1 MAQQPKPVNEES
13 KQRQEA
19 RQNFRNAVLDK
30 YTASN
35 DILPGTIA
43 GREFFKESVANNVT
57 NIVKDVAQEFVKY
70 YQHKFRNVWVA
81 FPADR
86 YVQPG
91 DQKSAQPSKRA
102 PRVAQ
107 RSALPS
113 RGVAQELLETVEPD
127 VHNETDTDAAGL
139 DGTQP
144 DEQCAETTTTTKDS
158 RKHIVR
164 INMPAKQALHFLF
177 MRYCTELYI
186 SKADL
191 YTAIDNQKTIDTL
204 QAFDALGDYGPELNL
219 IVNRDSQPKRLYTS
233 SVVKHVLAV
242 GEQLG
247 AYVDNQA
254 RNVNSDHLKEYL
266 RILFKDDN
274 TFVEHAANRFL
285 TFLKLVGMGVAT
297 EIWADEH
304 ASINEDM
311 VSAVILHQVFGQD
324 PNVVCDTSF
333 LATMRTFVNDL
344 NPPMTE
350 EQKQARQKARK
361 DKQQPVAE
369 QPVSAAAPVA
379 QEVPI
384 QTAQEVPVVY
394 EQPVAVAA
402 ATLPP
407 PTRPLPKLRGLGKPA
422 AKTAA

>member
-1 MAQQPKPVNEES
+1 MAQPAKPVNEES

-19 RQNFRNAVLDK
+19 RQNYRAAVLDR
-30 YTASN
+30 YVETN

-57 NIVKDVAQEFVKY
+57 NIVKEVTQEFVKY
-70 YQHKFRNVWVA
+70 YQQRFRTSWVA
-81 FPADR
+81 FPADK
-86 YVQPG
+86 YIQPG
-91 DQKSAQPSKRA
+91 DQKSVQPSKRP

-113 RGVAQELLETVEPD
+113 RGVAQELLDTVSQEPQTYPAD
-127 VHNETDTDAAGL
+127 DTDTL
-139 DGTQP
+139 NGTQA
-144 DEQCAETTTTTKDS
+144 DEHCAETATAAKDT

-191 YTAIDNQKTIDTL
+191 YTAIDNQKTIDSL

-247 AYVDNQA
+247 AYVDNHA
-254 RNVNSDHLKEYL
+254 RNVNADHLKEYL
-266 RILFKDDN
+266 RILFKEDN
-274 TFVEHAANRFL
+274 RFVEYAANRFL

-297 EIWADEH
+297 EIWANEH
-304 ASINEDM
+304 ASINDDM
-311 VSAVILHQVFGQD
+311 ISAIVLNQVFGQD
-324 PNVVCDTSF
+324 NNVVCDASF
-333 LATMRTFVNDL
+333 LSTMRSFVNDL

-350 EQKQARQKARK
+350 EQKQARQRARK
-361 DKQQPVAE
+361 DKQPAASEQTQNVVEQQPA
-369 QPVSAAAPVA
+369 
-379 QEVPI
+379 
-384 QTAQEVPVVY
+384 TAQPTTAQPTNEVPVVY
-394 EQPVAVAA
+394 DTPAQPASQA
-402 ATLPP
+402 P
-407 PTRPLPKLRGLGKPA
+407 PLPKLRRLGKPA
-422 AKTAA
+422 AATQPR